1 MRLIG
6 PVYEC
11 VPLIYAAIGGLAW
24 WLAYLDPHGLGGA
37 FAPIIG
43 LAAEVAALTIY
54 LKRRDD
60 RELRSQYRGDSLE
73 APSRMEG

>member
-1 MRLIG
+1 MRLAA

-37 FAPIIG
+37 IAPLIG
-43 LAAEVAALTIY
+43 IAADIAALTIF
-54 LKRRDD
+54 LRRRDD
-60 RELRSQYRGDSLE
+60 RELRSQYRGGSIDSPQ
-73 APSRMEG
+73 APRA